1 MADTAKTRVIDLHAH
16 INIGAAS
23 ALMKAADTKPAK
35 PAKPGSGGLS
45 DKSRAPVLTQID
57 ARLADM
63 DKMGVDFAVLTPSPP
78 KGFFKADEELGIA
91 VAQVTN
97 DEVAKIARD
106 HSQRILSTGNVPL
119 QHVAASIAELERAM
133 ELGLKGMRIC
143 TNIGGVELA
152 DARFESFWARAEA
165 LGALIFLHPQGFTEP
180 ARLEPYFLENAFGQ
194 PLETALA
201 LIKMIFAG
209 VFERYPRLKVIA
221 AHGGGF
227 LPFYIGR
234 FEQAWRMR
242 PECRVTLN
250 RAPGEVLKQIWW
262 DTVLFRPEQVAFL
275 VNLVGRERVV
285 MGTDSPFDM
294 GENDPVGL
302 IRNTRGLDA
311 ATQTAI
317 LGGNAAA
324 LLGL

>member
-1 MADTAKTRVIDLHAH
+1 MADSAKTRVIDLHAH

-35 PAKPGSGGLS
+35 PPAPGSSGLS
-45 DKSRAPVLTQID
+45 DKSRAPILTQID
-57 ARLADM
+57 ARLASM
-63 DKMGVDFAVLTPSPP
+63 DEMGVDLAVLTPSPP
-78 KGFFKADEELGIA
+78 RGFFKADEALGIA
-91 VAQVTN
+91 VARTTN
-97 DEVAKIARD
+97 DEVAKISAD
-106 HSQRILSTGNVPL
+106 HKRRILATGNVPL
-119 QHVAASIAELERAM
+119 QHVAASIAELERVM
-133 ELGLKGMRIC
+133 SIGLKGVRIG
-143 TNIGGVELA
+143 TNIAGMELA
-152 DARFESFWARAEA
+152 DSRFDPFWARAEA
-165 LGALIFLHPQGFTEP
+165 LGALIFLHPQGFTAP

-201 LIKMIFAG
+201 LAKMIFAG
-209 VFERYPRLKVIA
+209 VFERYPRLKLIA

-242 PECRVTLN
+242 PECGVNLK
-250 RAPGEVLKQIWW
+250 RAPGEVLKQIWF
-262 DTVLFRPEQVAFL
+262 DTVLFRADQVAFL
-275 VNLVGRERVV
+275 INLVGRERVV

-302 IRNTRGLDA
+302 IRKTPGLDA